1 MSGDETEA
9 HEVLR
14 TEIETLRNWN
24 SQKWHGKY
32 QRWSSQKLS
41 NMKLSEMNLGQI
53 RNAPEKG
60 NVETDMETEI
70 TLNWWTSQK
79 FFFQKWIWIKLQGLR
94 KEKGKQTWNRN
105 DIESRMKLSETL
117 LSEMNL
123 NQTREPEKGKRETDM
138 ETGLPKGYTFKVEV
152 NGLPALTHPIPSR
165 HVSAS
170 SRCHTLIKRM
180 LAPRM
185 VEYPTSQ
192 TPGQQCFPKK
202 RVGQRETCQSWS
214 SKLMTEKKTKL
225 RNLETSKTKTS

>member
-70 TLNWWTSQK
+70 TLKNWWTSQK

-117 LSEMNL
+117 LSEINL
-123 NQTREPEKGKRETDM
+123 NQIREPEKGKRETDM

-152 NGLPALTHPIPSR
+152 NGLPALPHPIPRIVPLSYPHKEDVGPKDSGIPHFANSR
-165 HVSAS
+165 PTVLPQKKGWVNAKLVNHG
-170 SRCHTLIKRM
+170 HQNWWLKRKRNWETWK
-180 LAPRM
+180 L
-185 VEYPTSQ
+185 
-192 TPGQQCFPKK
+192 PKQK
-202 RVGQRETCQSWS
+202 HL
-214 SKLMTEKKTKL
+214 KI
-225 RNLETSKTKTS
+225 